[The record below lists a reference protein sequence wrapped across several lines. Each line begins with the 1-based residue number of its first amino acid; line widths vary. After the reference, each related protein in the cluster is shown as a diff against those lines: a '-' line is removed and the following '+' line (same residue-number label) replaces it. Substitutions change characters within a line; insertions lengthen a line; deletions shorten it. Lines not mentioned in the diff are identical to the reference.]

1 MAPASTTPSDD
12 FIQQLTGS
20 QTSLRAMI
28 LASLGNHADCQDV
41 LQKTNLVIWKKASE
55 YDPEREFLAW
65 AFGIARFEVLAFI
78 RDRQRE
84 RLMFREDVAELLA
97 AVVEAQA
104 ESISHRQ
111 MALRDCLRELPAQ
124 SRKLLDFKYV
134 RGNTTQQISEETGRS
149 IDGVKS
155 VLLRIRKL
163 LGDCVKQRIEAMPE

>member
-1 MAPASTTPSDD
+1 MATASTTPSDD

-28 LASLGNHADCQDV
+28 MASLGNHADCQDV
-41 LQKTNLVIWKKASE
+41 LQKTNLVIWRKASE
-55 YDPEREFLAW
+55 YDPERQFLAW

-78 RDRQRE
+78 RDSQRE

-97 AVVEAQA
+97 AFVAAQT
-104 ESISHRQ
+104 ESIPHRQ
-111 MALRDCLRELPAQ
+111 IALRDCLRELPAQ
-124 SRKLLDFKYV
+124 SRELLDFKYV
-134 RGNTTQQISEETGRS
+134 RGNTTKQISEATGRS

-163 LGDCVKQRIEAMPE
+163 LGDCVEQRIDAMPE